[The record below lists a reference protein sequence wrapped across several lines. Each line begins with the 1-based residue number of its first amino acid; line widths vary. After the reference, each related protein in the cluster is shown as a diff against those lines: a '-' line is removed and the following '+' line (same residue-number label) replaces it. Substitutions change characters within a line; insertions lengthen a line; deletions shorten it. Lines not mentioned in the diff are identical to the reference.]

1 MTSPLHLTSP
11 THSLSPAK
19 IKITLIVTWLT
30 VLVAQLANAL
40 PGALSGTFQSTFD
53 TNGSEIIWI
62 ASAFMV
68 PVVVFELSFG
78 LLGDRFGH
86 RRLISIGA
94 LTLAVGSLLCTLAP
108 TVEVMWVG
116 SAINGLGAGAMYP
129 ASLALLAVVT
139 PILKQRAAA
148 IAAWSGCLSLG
159 AVIAPVMAGGLASA
173 GMWQLSYGMVVI
185 LGAAIAIFSLLAAA
199 ESPRMQART
208 VDWGGQIT
216 LALGLTLILF
226 ALIQG
231 PESGWGTPSVWISL
245 LVGIV
250 SLSIFIAI
258 QRRVS
263 NPLLRLELFRNPAFS
278 VASIVAVVGMFAF
291 LGACYCFSMLLGAVQ
306 HQDPINIGIV
316 FVMLQGPAFV
326 LIPVVSAMMTRIPDR
341 FLLSAGLLIL
351 AAGAYLGSLI
361 GTDATTV
368 GPYLLPALVIGVG
381 FAFTLSPV
389 TAIAINTVPRK
400 LAGMASAT
408 TNLLRDL
415 GFALA
420 PALVGGIA
428 VSMAASHIGTSL
440 AATGMEPELKE
451 QAEGIFQAGGPY
463 ALNSIP
469 PDAPGGDAAPIA
481 LEGLSNGFSASF
493 LVCAIAAAAAAV
505 LVLIF
510 LRHAPEPLPDAELL
524 DSPSDAE
531 PIDSL
536 SDAESVD
543 ALLEAD
549 FVDSPSGA
557 ESVDAT
563 AAGSESQDAQLSGA
577 AGADTLRGP
586 GVGPREISDKE

>member
-1 MTSPLHLTSP
+1 MTSPLHA
-11 THSLSPAK
+11 SPAAPAPTAATTR
-19 IKITLIVTWLT
+19 ITLVVTCLT

-40 PGALSGTFQSTFD
+40 PGALSGTFQATFH

-94 LTLAVGSLLCTLAP
+94 LTLALGSLLCTLAP
-108 TVEVMWVG
+108 TVQIMWIG

-139 PILKQRAAA
+139 PTLAQRAKA
-148 IAAWSGCLSLG
+148 IAAWSGCLSAG

-173 GMWQLSYGMVVI
+173 GMWQLSYGAVVI
-185 LGAAIAIFSLLAAA
+185 LGVGIAVFSRLAAA
-199 ESPRMQART
+199 ESPRLPARA

-231 PESGWGTPSVWISL
+231 PESGWTTPSVWISL
-245 LVGIV
+245 LVGLV
-250 SLSIFIAI
+250 SLVAFIVI
-258 QRRVS
+258 QRRVG
-263 NPLLRLELFRNPAFS
+263 NPLLQLELFRNPAFS

-326 LIPVVSAMMTRIPDR
+326 LIPLVSALMTHVPDR
-341 FLLSAGLLIL
+341 YLLSGGLFIL
-351 AAGAYLGSLI
+351 ALGAYFGSLI
-361 GTDATTV
+361 GTDATNLA
-368 GPYLLPALVIGVG
+368 PYLLPALVIGVG

-389 TAIAINTVPRK
+389 TAIAINTVPRQ

-428 VSMAASHIGTSL
+428 VSTAASHIGSSL
-440 AATGMEPELKE
+440 AGSGVAPELRQ
-451 QAEGIFQAGGPY
+451 QAEGIFHAGGPY
-463 ALNSIP
+463 ALNSVP
-469 PDAPGGDAAPIA
+469 PGAPGADAAPIA
-481 LEGLSNGFSASF
+481 LEGLSSGFSSAF
-493 LVCAIAAAAAAV
+493 LVCAVAAAAAALLV
-505 LVLIF
+505 LVF
-510 LRHAPEPLPDAELL
+510 LRHAREPMPTVPDDGQTSSA
-524 DSPSDAE
+524 A
-531 PIDSL
+531 
-536 SDAESVD
+536 
-543 ALLEAD
+543 
-549 FVDSPSGA
+549 G
-557 ESVDAT
+557 DAT
-563 AAGSESQDAQLSGA
+563 ASTESGRDTGRVEPAQPHRETSPEPISGSLTETDNSLTETD
-577 AGADTLRGP
+577 
-586 GVGPREISDKE
+586 

>member
-1 MTSPLHLTSP
+1 MTSPLHIGSTVSP
-11 THSLSPAK
+11 PAK
-19 IKITLIVTWLT
+19 SRQRVTLLVTCLT

-40 PGALSGTFQSTFD
+40 PGALSGTFQATFD

-94 LTLAVGSLLCTLAP
+94 LTLALGSLLCTLAP
-108 TVEVMWVG
+108 TVQFMWIG

-139 PILKQRAAA
+139 PTFKQRAKA
-148 IAAWSGCLSLG
+148 IAAWSGCLSAG
-159 AVIAPVMAGGLASA
+159 AVIAPVMAGGLATA
-173 GMWQLSYGMVVI
+173 GMWQLSYGAVVVFGI
-185 LGAAIAIFSLLAAA
+185 GIAVFSRIAAA
-199 ESPRMQART
+199 ESPRLPART

-231 PESGWGTPSVWISL
+231 PESGWATPSVWISL

-250 SLSIFIAI
+250 SLAVFILV
-258 QRRVS
+258 QRRVA
-263 NPLLRLELFRNPAFS
+263 NPLLQLDLFRNPAFS

-326 LIPVVSAMMTRIPDR
+326 LIPVVSALMTHVPDR
-341 FLLSAGLLIL
+341 YLLSAGLFIL
-351 AAGAYLGSLI
+351 ALGAYFGSLI
-361 GTDATTV
+361 GADATGV

-389 TAIAINTVPRK
+389 TAIAINTVPRQ

-428 VSMAASHIGTSL
+428 VSTAAAHIGQSL
-440 AATGMEPELKE
+440 AATGMKPELKGE
-451 QAEGIFQAGGPY
+451 AEGIFQAGGPY
-463 ALNSIP
+463 ALNSVP
-469 PDAPGGDAAPIA
+469 PGTPGADAAPIA
-481 LEGLSNGFSASF
+481 LEGLSNGFSLAF
-493 LVCAIAAAAAAV
+493 LVCAIAAAAAGL
-505 LVLIF
+505 LVLAF
-510 LRHAPEPLPDAELL
+510 LRHRHEPEIEIQESEPVEAQ
-524 DSPSDAE
+524 SD
-531 PIDSL
+531 
-536 SDAESVD
+536 
-543 ALLEAD
+543 
-549 FVDSPSGA
+549 
-557 ESVDAT
+557 
-563 AAGSESQDAQLSGA
+563 
-577 AGADTLRGP
+577 
-586 GVGPREISDKE
+586 